1 MGEKSMPTTSG
12 HTKAILASKVTG
24 TSVYNTAGEKIGEV
38 EDIILDKT
46 SDRVLYAALGFGGL
60 LGIGEKYAPV
70 PWSVLDYQPDKGG
83 YVVPLSVDTIK
94 NAPTYRLEDL
104 TKDDGQ
110 IRTASYKYYNV
121 PLD

>member
-1 MGEKSMPTTSG
+1 MPTASG

-24 TSVYNTAGEKIGEV
+24 TAVYNSAGEKIGEV
-38 EDIILDKT
+38 EDIVLDKT
-46 SDRVLYAALGFGGL
+46 NNRILYAALGFGGV
-60 LGIGEKYAPV
+60 LGIGEKFAPV

-83 YVVPLSVDTIK
+83 YVVPMSEDMIK
-94 NAPTYRLEDL
+94 NAPAYRLEDL

-110 IRTASYKYYNV
+110 ILTASYKYYNV

>member
-1 MGEKSMPTTSG
+1 MPTTSG

-83 YVVPLSVDTIK
+83 YVVPLSIDTIK

>member
-1 MGEKSMPTTSG
+1 MPTTSG

-24 TSVYNTAGEKIGEV
+24 TSVYNTSGEKIGEV
-38 EDIILDKT
+38 EDIVLDKT
-46 SDRVLYAALGFGGL
+46 TDRIMYAALGFGGI

-70 PWSVLDYQPDKGG
+70 PWSVLDYQAEKGG
-83 YVVPLSVDTIK
+83 YVVPLTTDTIK
-94 NAPTYRLEDL
+94 NAPVYRLEDL

-110 IRTASYKYYNV
+110 IRSASYKSYNV